1 MIRIA
6 YLMEITTISDQKI
19 NDTIPSTAA
28 GETTPPKLAA
38 FAASLN
44 AYKGLVPMSPKT
56 IPMHASVAGA
66 HAREVSGIRF
76 RANAVIGVPSVS
88 ISKVYVKRS
97 FAQYKCVGEQNCY
110 TSERIRHGEAFFRVV

>member
-1 MIRIA
+1 
-6 YLMEITTISDQKI
+6 MEITIISDQKI

-44 AYKGLVPMSPKT
+44 AYSGLVPISPKT

-76 RANAVIGVPSVS
+76 RAIAVIGVPSVYFQKFTS
-88 ISKVYVKRS
+88 YVALHKANGR
-97 FAQYKCVGEQNCY
+97 
-110 TSERIRHGEAFFRVV
+110 